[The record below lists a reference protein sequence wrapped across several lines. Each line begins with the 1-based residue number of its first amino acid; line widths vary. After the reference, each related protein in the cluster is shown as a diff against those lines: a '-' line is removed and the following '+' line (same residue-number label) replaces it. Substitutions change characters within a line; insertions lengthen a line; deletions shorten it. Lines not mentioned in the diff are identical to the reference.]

1 LANEIKRLADELELY
16 ILTLMIALEKNDEE
30 DKVVETAKNLEELMK
45 TLEIK

>member
-1 LANEIKRLADELELY
+1 MANEIKRLADELELY
-16 ILTLMIALEKNDEE
+16 ILTLMIALKKNDEE